1 MIQLSQM
8 KLSKRFKIVIF
19 IFVIL
24 IIVSA
29 ITSTLGFL
37 VIRNHFT
44 AFYETKYQ
52 MSKMQME
59 IRKDVQTINKRIL
72 WVVMTD
78 DTTIAKEQR
87 INFDE
92 RYAKI
97 NSYMDF
103 IFANIEDPD
112 MQVTLESALNRLE
125 FETYHILDM
134 MAQEDHSYVAE
145 YVRTEFND
153 VSEVIADSLESVGN
167 KVEKDATAAY
177 EKSLIVGVSIS
188 ILLIIISILSL
199 VIALVLG
206 DRLTRSILLPL
217 KEIEQA
223 TKEISEGNLA
233 FSIDYE
239 SPDEIGM
246 VANRL
251 RNSIKDLRYYIS
263 DIDYI
268 MGDMTNHNFDIQFS
282 KDYIG
287 DFKSIQISLKAFAD
301 IMSDNLKQIK
311 TQQRTIHFQAYHDPL
326 TKLPNRRQF
335 NTILSELIQRKQAC
349 TLLFLDVDNFKS
361 INDTKGHIFGDK
373 VLCTVANTLDSLTN
387 DFIDVFRFGGDE
399 FIILTTTHLED
410 DSISLLVNRINN
422 LTKNNRIIENDLVTI
437 EYSIGV
443 AKYPKDATDLEQLL
457 MYADMAL
464 YTVKANGKNDFQL
477 FNAEMDQ
484 IIKRQMAIHK
494 HLTKAISNNLFQL
507 VYQPQVNLQTG
518 ETTNYEA
525 LLRLKNN
532 VYYPFEFIKVAEDSG
547 QILAIGRWVANAV
560 VDQLSQWKAANVNIK
575 PIAINFSVV
584 QMKDLS
590 FLKDLD
596 LLLQSAAIEKKY
608 IEIEVTE
615 SILMIN
621 NEESQHF
628 FEEANRIGFTVTID
642 DFGAGHSSLTYM
654 TYMPISKIKLDKS
667 LCDEYLNSKDKDIM
681 KNLISLCHSFNLTTV
696 AEGIES
702 IEAINFLKDMN
713 CDLVQGY
720 YFSKPMT
727 PEKITKNELENFSY
741 ASQNN

>member
-1 MIQLSQM
+1 M
-8 KLSKRFKIVIF
+8 KLSKRFRII
-19 IFVIL
+19 IFVFVVL

-44 AFYETKYQ
+44 TFYETKYQ

-78 DTTIAKEQR
+78 DATIAKEQK

-103 IFANIEDPD
+103 IFAYIEDNE
-112 MQVTLESALNRLE
+112 MQDTLENALNRLE

-134 MAQEDHSYVAE
+134 LEHEDHSYVAE
-145 YVRTEFND
+145 YVRTDFND
-153 VSEVIADSLESVGN
+153 VSEVIADTLESLGN
-167 KVEKDATAAY
+167 KVEMDATEAY
-177 EKSLIVGVSIS
+177 EKSLMVGFSIS
-188 ILLIIISILSL
+188 ILLILISVISL
-199 VIALVLG
+199 IIALILG
-206 DRLTRSILLPL
+206 DKLTRSVLLPL

-233 FSIDYE
+233 FNINYE

-246 VANRL
+246 VATRL

-268 MGDMTNHNFDIQFS
+268 MGEMTNHNFDIKFS
-282 KDYIG
+282 KDYTG
-287 DFKSIQISLKAFAD
+287 DFRSIQISLREFAD
-301 IMSDNLKQIK
+301 IMSDNLKQIE

-326 TKLPNRRQF
+326 TQLPNRRQF
-335 NTILSELIQRKQAC
+335 NNTLSELINSQQTC
-349 TLLFLDVDNFKS
+349 TLLFLDIDNFKS

-387 DFIDVFRFGGDE
+387 DFVDVFRFGGDE
-399 FIILTTTHLED
+399 FIILTTTHIED
-410 DSISLLVNRINN
+410 DFISSLVNKINR
-422 LTKNNRIIENDLVTI
+422 LTKDNRIIENDLVTI

-443 AKYPKDATDLEQLL
+443 AKYPKDATNLEQLL

-464 YTVKANGKNDFQL
+464 YTVKANGKNDFQF

-484 IIKRQMAIHK
+484 NIKRQMTIRK
-494 HLTKAISNNLFQL
+494 HLTKAINNNLFQL

-518 ETTNYEA
+518 KTTSYEA
-525 LLRLKNN
+525 LLRLKDNI
-532 VYYPFEFIKVAEDSG
+532 YGPDEFIKVAEDSG
-547 QILAIGRWVANAV
+547 QILAIGRWVAKAI
-560 VDQLSQWKAANVNIK
+560 VDQLSIWKASNVAVK
-575 PIAINFSVV
+575 PVAINFSGV
-584 QMKDLS
+584 QLKDLS

-596 LLLQSAAIEKKY
+596 LLLQSASIEKKY

-615 SILMIN
+615 SILMID
-621 NEESQHF
+621 NEESQYF
-628 FEEANRIGFTVTID
+628 FEEASRIGFTVTID

-667 LCDEYLNSKDKDIM
+667 LCDEYLNAKDKDIV
-681 KNLISLCHSFNLTTV
+681 KNLISLCHSFDLITV

-702 IEAINFLKDMN
+702 IDAVNYLKGMG

-720 YFSKPMT
+720 YFSKPMA
-727 PEKITKNELENFSY
+727 PENITKNELSNHSY
-741 ASQNN
+741 ALKNN